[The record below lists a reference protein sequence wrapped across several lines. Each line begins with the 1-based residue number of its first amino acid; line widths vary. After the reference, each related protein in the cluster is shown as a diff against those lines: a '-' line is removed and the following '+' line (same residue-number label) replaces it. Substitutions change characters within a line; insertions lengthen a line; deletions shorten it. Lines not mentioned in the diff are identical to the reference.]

1 MRPLPSDIR
10 EHGKT
15 SVLQRVIIQLR
26 ENCGFV
32 GAFRKHC
39 DVHRDKEKVL
49 YTYKRQAGCLKKQKN
64 QKNNQCCIKTP
75 NENSGYISHGVF
87 VCGFGQSVK
96 NEKPRE
102 RIVPGAFV

>member
-49 YTYKRQAGCLKKQKN
+49 YTYKRQAGCLKKQKGGTD
-64 QKNNQCCIKTP
+64 KHKP
-75 NENSGYISHGVF
+75 GFSGRNTRSKSNFLVNIHLA
-87 VCGFGQSVK
+87 
-96 NEKPRE
+96 NP
-102 RIVPGAFV
+102 

>member
-49 YTYKRQAGCLKKQKN
+49 YTYKRQAGCLKKQK
-64 QKNNQCCIKTP
+64 P
-75 NENSGYISHGVF
+75 ENELEGESEEA
-87 VCGFGQSVK
+87 K
-96 NEKPRE
+96 AEE
-102 RIVPGAFV
+102 TEE

>member
-49 YTYKRQAGCLKKQKN
+49 YTYKRQAGRLKKQKGG
-64 QKNNQCCIKTP
+64 T
-75 NENSGYISHGVF
+75 EYG
-87 VCGFGQSVK
+87 
-96 NEKPRE
+96 
-102 RIVPGAFV
+102 